1 MTTDVRRPG
10 LASATR
16 WSLRAV
22 LTASTAW
29 ARTGSTSPRSST
41 RARPHRTTRAAI
53 PRGTRYR
60 AIPTT
65 RRADSEISKGA
76 TPLPA
81 RCRRRRHTSSR
92 CRAGGRAR
100 ISRGGMRSWT
110 ACMTRSPTE
119 SRFNTTSIRMRCISS
134 TRSSISDSAGRPCRT
149 RWARQPASRAATARP
164 TRSRSG
170 SRPTTHTSRA

>member
-1 MTTDVRRPG
+1 MTTAVRRPG

-16 WSLRAV
+16 WSLRAEP
-22 LTASTAW
+22 TASTAW
-29 ARTGSTSPRSST
+29 VRTDSTSPRLST

-53 PRGTRYR
+53 PRGTRCR

-65 RRADSEISKGA
+65 RRADSGISKGA

-81 RCRRRRHTSSR
+81 RYRRQRHTSSR

-110 ACMTRSPTE
+110 DCTTRSPTE
-119 SRFNTTSIRMRCISS
+119 SRFNTTSIRMRFISS
-134 TRSSISDSAGRPCRT
+134 TRSSTRGLAGRPCRT
-149 RWARQPASRAATARP
+149 RWARRPASRADTARP

>member
-1 MTTDVRRPG
+1 MTTAVRRPG

-29 ARTGSTSPRSST
+29 ELTGSTSPRSST
-41 RARPHRTTRAAI
+41 RARQHRTTRAAI
-53 PRGTRYR
+53 PRGTRCR

-65 RRADSEISKGA
+65 RRAGSGISKGA

-81 RCRRRRHTSSR
+81 RYRRRRHTSSR
-92 CRAGGRAR
+92 CRAGDQAR

-110 ACMTRSPTE
+110 ACTTRSQTA
-119 SRFNTTSIRMRCISS
+119 SRSNTISIRTRFISS
-134 TRSSISDSAGRPCRT
+134 TRSSISDSAGQPCRT
-149 RWARQPASRAATARP
+149 RWARRPASRAATARP